1 MIKKQI
7 EIDGLKGQQLR
18 TKNISIENIENEL
31 RMLNEYDVKNTVF
44 KEKTVD
50 NFMEKLETKDI
61 SFIRFETIVFKEKKH
76 MISFYRESSGLS
88 GKKHFVLR

>member
-1 MIKKQI
+1 
-7 EIDGLKGQQLR
+7 
-18 TKNISIENIENEL
+18 
-31 RMLNEYDVKNTVF
+31 MLNEYDVKNTVF

-61 SFIRFETIVFKEKKH
+61 SFIRFETIVFKEKKAYDK
-76 MISFYRESSGLS
+76 FLQRVQWVV